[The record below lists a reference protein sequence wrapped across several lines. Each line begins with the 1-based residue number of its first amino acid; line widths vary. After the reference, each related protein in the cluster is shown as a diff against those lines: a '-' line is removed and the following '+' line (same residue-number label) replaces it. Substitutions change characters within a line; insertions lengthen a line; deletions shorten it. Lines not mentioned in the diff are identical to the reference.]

1 MEKEKYER
9 LLSLVTAKDKE
20 KSEQLFSREASQGDL
35 RMWGKIAV
43 DAIGAG
49 DWLVGSWSTDGVPR
63 WIPRMHYY
71 RRDDGKFYI
80 VRPNIVLAKMKLLVD
95 HEDLELDSHRAR
107 FIIEN
112 IENVGARV
120 ALRGFFLMILL
131 RRVSERMRSRM
142 VLISHMLVREIHRET
157 AP

>member
-9 LLSLVTAKDKE
+9 FLTLVTSKDKAE
-20 KSEQLFSREASQGDL
+20 SEQILSREASRDDL

-49 DWLVGSWSTDGVPR
+49 DWLVGSWSVDGVPR

-71 RRDDGKFYI
+71 HREARKFYL
-80 VRPNIVLAKMKLLVD
+80 VRPNIAPERMELTVD
-95 HEDLELDSHRAR
+95 QEDKDLDPQRAI

-112 IENVGARV
+112 IETW
-120 ALRGFFLMILL
+120 
-131 RRVSERMRSRM
+131 ERKLQS
-142 VLISHMLVREIHRET
+142 L

>member
-35 RMWGKIAV
+35 RMWGKIAI

-49 DWLVGSWSTDGVPR
+49 EWLVGSWSSDGVPR

-71 RRDDGKFYI
+71 RREVAKFYL
-80 VRPNIVLAKMKLLVD
+80 VRPNIVSAKMKLVVD
-95 HEDLELDSHRAR
+95 QEETELDPELAE
-107 FIIEN
+107 FIIES
-112 IENVGARV
+112 IENWERELQAA
-120 ALRGFFLMILL
+120 AL
-131 RRVSERMRSRM
+131 
-142 VLISHMLVREIHRET
+142 
-157 AP
+157 

>member
-9 LLSLVTAKDKE
+9 LLSLVTSKDKE
-20 KSEQLFSREASQGDL
+20 KSEQLVSREASRGDL

-49 DWLVGSWSTDGVPR
+49 DWLVGSWSADGVPR

-71 RRDDGKFYI
+71 SRDERKFYL
-80 VRPNIVLAKMKLLVD
+80 VRPNIVPANMELIVD
-95 HEDLELDSHRAR
+95 QEDKELDPQRAE

-112 IENVGARV
+112 IETWERE
-120 ALRGFFLMILL
+120 LQ
-131 RRVSERMRSRM
+131 RRHCRPS
-142 VLISHMLVREIHRET
+142 
-157 AP
+157 